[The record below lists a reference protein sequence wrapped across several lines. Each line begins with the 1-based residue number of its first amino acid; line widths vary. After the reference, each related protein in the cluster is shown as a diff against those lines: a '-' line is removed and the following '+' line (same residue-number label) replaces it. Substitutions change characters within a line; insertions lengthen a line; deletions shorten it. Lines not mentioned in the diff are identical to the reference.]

1 MRSERLVLVALFGEQ
16 PVLGRQP
23 GHARAQPDE
32 QLVDGHGVEPEF
44 RADLSLVARVLR
56 TLVVVPVRWVWRVV
70 VVPVGRVVGQVWRAV
85 VVLPARWARVSVV
98 EPVRSAG
105 RRLSGAFGGRRG

>member
-1 MRSERLVLVALFGEQ
+1 M
-16 PVLGRQP
+16 
-23 GHARAQPDE
+23 
-32 QLVDGHGVEPEF
+32 
-44 RADLSLVARVLR
+44 LR